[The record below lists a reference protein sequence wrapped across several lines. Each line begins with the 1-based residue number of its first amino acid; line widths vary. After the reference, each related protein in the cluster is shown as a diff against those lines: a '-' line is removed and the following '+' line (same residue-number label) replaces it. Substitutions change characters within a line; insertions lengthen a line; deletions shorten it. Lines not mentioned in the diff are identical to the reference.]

1 MILMYTN
8 LVVYKIL
15 GGFSVKVIVDQDTCI
30 GCGMCFDI
38 CPEIFVCNDDN
49 KSEVS
54 KEDAIENFGD
64 KIREAQEICPVG
76 AITVEE

>member
-1 MILMYTN
+1 M
-8 LVVYKIL
+8 
-15 GGFSVKVIVDQDTCI
+15 KVTVDQNSCI

-54 KEDAIENFGD
+54 KENAVESFED

-76 AITVEE
+76 AIIVED